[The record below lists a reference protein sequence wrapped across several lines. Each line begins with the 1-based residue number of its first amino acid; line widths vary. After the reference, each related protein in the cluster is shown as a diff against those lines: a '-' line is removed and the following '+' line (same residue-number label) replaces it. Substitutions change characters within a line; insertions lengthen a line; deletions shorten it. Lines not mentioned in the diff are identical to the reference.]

1 MDRRQFLV
9 SALSLQLAAAAGG
22 LVGGRASVAAPL
34 AGDAVPFSVDALRAE
49 ARELAGQPARERP
62 LIEGPLAELGYDA
75 YRDIRY
81 DRNEALWAGSG
92 SRFTGEFFHPG
103 FLYRR
108 TVKIHEVVEG
118 QARELRYDPSL
129 FGFGPLVGDLGPLPQ
144 PLGFAGFR
152 VLYPLNAPGVQDELA
167 AFLGAS
173 YFRALGR
180 GHRFGVSARGIAI
193 DSFASEREEF
203 PAFTSFWLERPAAG
217 AGQVTLHA
225 LLEGESLTGAY
236 SFVFRPGESTLCDV
250 DAVVFPRREIAKLG
264 VAPLTSMFLLAPHH
278 RRTAEDFRPRVHDS
292 DGLAILTGRGERIW
306 RPLANPSQPRVSSF
320 GDDSPR
326 GFGLM
331 QRTQTF
337 DAYQDLEARYDL
349 RPSLWVEPL
358 DSWGPGFVELI
369 ELPTPDETYDNIV
382 AAWVSAEPAAALT
395 PLRLRYR
402 LHWCWTAPV
411 EPNLAEVAA
420 TWAGAA
426 HQGQPDEGRG
436 GPTRKFV
443 IDFAGPQLAD
453 LPGDTAVDAVVQ
465 VQNGRV
471 SPPIAKP
478 NPPLGGWRAF
488 FNLEPTGEGPV
499 ELRCFLRLG
508 DQRLTETW
516 SYQWTA

>member
-1 MDRRQFLV
+1 MNRRHFLV
-9 SALSLQLAAAAGG
+9 SALSLSLAAIAGS
-22 LVGGRASVAAPL
+22 VSGGRSTLAAPQV
-34 AGDAVPFSVDALRAE
+34 GEAVPFSVDGLRAR
-49 ARELAGQPARERP
+49 AQQLASEPARTRP
-62 LIEGPLAELGYDA
+62 AIEGPLADLGYDA

-81 DRNEALWAGSG
+81 DRNEALWAGTG

-108 TVKIHEVVEG
+108 TVKIHEVAEG
-118 QARELRYDPSL
+118 QARELLYDPSL
-129 FGFGPLVGDLGPLPQ
+129 FGFGPLVGDLGSLPQ
-144 PLGFAGFR
+144 DLGFAGFR
-152 VLYPLNAPGVQDELA
+152 TFYPLNAPGVQDELA

-180 GHRFGVSARGIAI
+180 GHHFGVSARGIAV
-193 DSFASEREEF
+193 DSFASEPEEF
-203 PAFTSFWLERPAAG
+203 PAFTAFWLERPAAG
-217 AGQVTLHA
+217 AGQITLHA
-225 LLEGESLTGAY
+225 LLEGESITGAY
-236 SFVFRPGESTLCDV
+236 SFIFRPGESTICDV
-250 DAVVFPRREIAKLG
+250 DAVVFPRRTIEKLG
-264 VAPLTSMFLLAPHH
+264 VAPLTSMFLLAPHQ
-278 RRTAEDFRPRVHDS
+278 RRTGDDFRPRVHDS
-292 DGLAILTGRGERIW
+292 DGLSLYTGRGDRIW
-306 RPLANPSQPRVSSF
+306 RPLANPSQPRVSVF
-320 GDDSPR
+320 TDENPR

-331 QRTQTF
+331 QRARSF
-337 DAYQDLEARYDL
+337 EAYQDLEARYDQ

-358 DSWGPGFVELI
+358 DDWGPGFVELI

-382 AAWVSAEPAAALT
+382 AAWISSEPAAAQT
-395 PLRLRYR
+395 PRPLRYR
-402 LHWCWTAPV
+402 LHWCWTAPM
-411 EPNLAEVAA
+411 EPDRAQVAA
-420 TWAGAA
+420 TWSGAA
-426 HQGQPDEGRG
+426 NWGNGDGERN

-443 IDFAGPQLAD
+443 IDFAGQQLGE
-453 LPGDTAVDAVVQ
+453 LPGEAAVNAVVQ